1 MKKSTLSMIE
11 PWSSQADMRIFTN
24 ESRATNL
31 AWEGVPL
38 VYFAA
43 RGDVIIC

>member
-1 MKKSTLSMIE
+1 MKKNELSMIE
-11 PWSSQADMRIFTN
+11 PRPSQADVRNFPN
-24 ESRATNL
+24 ESRATSL

-43 RGDVIIC
+43 RDDVIIC